1 MPCHICK
8 QPDCPGPSV
17 CCAPVVQADE
27 EAAPMDKD
35 TEKLV
40 RDFLDGEPPINSGE
54 KA

>member
-1 MPCHICK
+1 
-8 QPDCPGPSV
+8 
-17 CCAPVVQADE
+17 VVQADE

-35 TEKLV
+35 TEKLI